1 MSKHMKY
8 KVAIP
13 AILAILMACMGAAYV
28 EAATATATVTLHV
41 TIAPS
46 SQLTLNDN
54 SNDPKPSSGGNRR
67 IPAATN
73 RAGATAR
80 VSTASTPAILTVAAS
95 NDLMGGADIDPIAGV
110 TASAKDT
117 SGNLLLAAPAIRDE
131 DAPGAGG
138 VGCLTS
144 YSETFNW
151 YMAKSWSC
159 SPGKNTVTVTYTL
172 TSP

>member
-1 MSKHMKY
+1 MSKDMKY

-28 EAATATATVTLHV
+28 EAATATATVNLHV

-54 SNDPKPSSGGNRR
+54 SNDPKANSGGNRR

-80 VSTASTPAILTVAAS
+80 VSTGTTPAILTVAAS
-95 NDLMGGADIDPIAGV
+95 NDLMDGTDIDPIAGV

-131 DAPGAGG
+131 DAPGGL
-138 VGCLTS
+138 GCLTS

>member
-1 MSKHMKY
+1 MKY

-28 EAATATATVTLHV
+28 EAATATATVNLHV

-54 SNDPKPSSGGNRR
+54 SNDPKANSGGNRR

-80 VSTASTPAILTVAAS
+80 VSTGTTPAILTVAAS
-95 NDLMGGADIDPIAGV
+95 NDLMDGTDIDPIAGV

-131 DAPGAGG
+131 DAPGGL
-138 VGCLTS
+138 GCLTS